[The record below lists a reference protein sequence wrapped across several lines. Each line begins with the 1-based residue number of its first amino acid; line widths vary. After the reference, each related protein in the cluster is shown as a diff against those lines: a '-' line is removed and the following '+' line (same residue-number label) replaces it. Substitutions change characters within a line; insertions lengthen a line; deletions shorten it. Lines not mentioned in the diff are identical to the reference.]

1 MTREDAI
8 ELYEIFKQQNATALS
23 TYHSHIQHYRVLIAA
38 ILGAS
43 FATAISILK
52 LFPQGQEL
60 TGWLMLSTLI
70 LPITNVLLCCLAV
83 RQCDHP
89 YRIFLETITVQ
100 VKLEPVIG
108 LVGRTQEDIAENAAI
123 PFQNDDNFIPERWLE
138 PGKYTTTKE
147 FVDKY
152 IREGTNKL
160 ARRLFILL
168 AVANLVLIATI
179 AVGSLYMLLV

>member
-8 ELYEIFKQQNATALS
+8 ELYKIFKQQNATALS

-43 FATAISILK
+43 FATAIAILK

-83 RQCDHP
+83 KQCDHP

-100 VKLEPVIG
+100 VKLEPVVG

-123 PFQNDDNFIPERWLE
+123 PFQNDDTFIPERWLE

-152 IREGTNKL
+152 IRKGTNKL